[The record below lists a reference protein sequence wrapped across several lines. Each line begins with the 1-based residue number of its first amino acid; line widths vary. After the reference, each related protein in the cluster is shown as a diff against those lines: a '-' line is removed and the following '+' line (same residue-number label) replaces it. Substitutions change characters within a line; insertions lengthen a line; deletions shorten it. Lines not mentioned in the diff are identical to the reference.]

1 MLATVVKLIARRLL
15 AAIPILLV
23 VSALLFCVLRL
34 LPVDPAA
41 MSLPPNATIEEVEA
55 KRREMGLDKP
65 LPQQYLIW
73 LADALHGDFG
83 RSIALR
89 REAGSLVAATL
100 PATIQLALC
109 AMVIAGVLGVGGGL
123 LLFHVRGTLLE
134 PVADLLSVLLL
145 SIPEFLWGLILL
157 FVFGVALQLL
167 PFTGE
172 VSPGLPIPHVTGF
185 LLLDSLLVGR
195 LDVFL
200 SACSHLILPAV
211 ALGLAFSPTIMRV
224 LRSSLFDIY
233 HEDYIAQARLRG
245 LSKSRILLRH
255 ALKNAS
261 LPTLTLAGVQFGI
274 LFSGTLLVEVIYSYP
289 GMGNLMVDAVRNADL
304 PLIQAIGLT
313 YCIVVL
319 IVNTMIDGLYIVL
332 NPKLSQGPIDRR
344 YRAAFALGVGAK
356 VAVGDRVAETNVHR
370 RPRAPS
376 VP

>member
-1 MLATVVKLIARRLL
+1 MIATVLALVARRLL
-15 AAIPILLV
+15 AAVPILLV

-41 MSLPPNATIEEVEA
+41 MSLPPTATIAEIEA
-55 KRREMGLDKP
+55 KRAEMGLDRP
-65 LPQQYLIW
+65 LPEQYLIW
-73 LADALHGDFG
+73 LRDALRGDFG

-89 REAGSLVAATL
+89 RDAGALVAATL
-100 PATIQLALC
+100 PTTIELAAW
-109 AMVIAGVLGVGGGL
+109 AMVIAGILGVGGGL
-123 LLFHVRGTLLE
+123 LMFHLRGTLFE
-134 PVADLLSVLLL
+134 PVVDIASILLL

-157 FVFGVALQLL
+157 FVFGVALHLL

-172 VSPGLPIPHVTGF
+172 VAPGLPLPHITGF

-195 LDVFL
+195 FDVFL
-200 SACSHLILPAV
+200 SACQHLVLPAF

-224 LRSSLFDIY
+224 LRSSLFDVY
-233 HEDYIAQARLRG
+233 HEDYIQQARLRG
-245 LSKSRILLRH
+245 LSEGRILLGH

-319 IVNTMIDGLYIVL
+319 LINTAVDSLYVVL
-332 NPKLSQGPIDRR
+332 NPKL
-344 YRAAFALGVGAK
+344 
-356 VAVGDRVAETNVHR
+356 RVR
-370 RPRAPS
+370 
-376 VP
+376 

>member
-1 MLATVVKLIARRLL
+1 MLATVLKLIAGRLL
-15 AAIPILLV
+15 TAIPILLI

-41 MSLPPNATIEEVEA
+41 MSLPPNATIDEVEA
-55 KRREMGLDKP
+55 QRRDMGLDKP

-73 LADALHGDFG
+73 LGDALHGNFG

-89 REAGSLVAATL
+89 RDAGSLVAETL

-109 AMVIAGVLGVGGGL
+109 AMVIAAILGVGGGL
-123 LLFHVRGTLLE
+123 VLFRLRGTFFE
-134 PVADLLSVLLL
+134 PAADLVSVLLL

-172 VSPGLPIPHVTGF
+172 VAPGLPIPHVTGF

-195 LDVFL
+195 VDVFL
-200 SACSHLILPAV
+200 SACLHLILPAV

-224 LRSSLFDIY
+224 LRSSLFDVY
-233 HEDYIAQARLRG
+233 HEDYVAQARLRG
-245 LSKSRILLRH
+245 VSEGRILLRH

-274 LFSGTLLVEVIYSYP
+274 LFSGTLLIEVIYSYP

-319 IVNTMIDGLYIVL
+319 IINTVVDGLYVVL
-332 NPKLSQGPIDRR
+332 NPKL
-344 YRAAFALGVGAK
+344 
-356 VAVGDRVAETNVHR
+356 RVR
-370 RPRAPS
+370 
-376 VP
+376 

>member
-1 MLATVVKLIARRLL
+1 MITTVAKLIARRLL

-41 MSLPPNATIEEVEA
+41 MSLPPTATIAEVEA
-55 KRREMGLDKP
+55 KRREMGLDRP

-73 LADALHGDFG
+73 LADTLHGDFG
-83 RSIALR
+83 RSIQFR
-89 REAGSLVAATL
+89 RAAGSLVGATL
-100 PATIQLALC
+100 PATIELAVA
-109 AMVIAGVLGVGGGL
+109 AMALAAIFGVGVGL
-123 LLFHVRGTLLE
+123 LLFHVRGTFFE
-134 PVADLLSVLLL
+134 PVADLASILLL

-167 PFTGE
+167 PFTGQ
-172 VSPGLPIPHVTGF
+172 VSPGLPLPHITGF

-195 LDVFL
+195 FDVFL
-200 SACSHLILPAV
+200 SACQHLILPAL

-224 LRSSLFDIY
+224 LRSSLFDVY
-233 HEDYIAQARLRG
+233 QEDYIQQARLRG
-245 LSKSRILLRH
+245 LAEGRILLGH

-319 IVNTMIDGLYIVL
+319 AINTAVDSLYVVL
-332 NPKLSQGPIDRR
+332 NPKL
-344 YRAAFALGVGAK
+344 
-356 VAVGDRVAETNVHR
+356 RVR
-370 RPRAPS
+370 
-376 VP
+376 

>member
-1 MLATVVKLIARRLL
+1 MTATVLKLIARRLL
-15 AAIPILLV
+15 AAIPILLI
-23 VSALLFCVLRL
+23 VSALLFCILRL

-41 MSLPPNATIEEVEA
+41 MSLPPNATIAEIED

-73 LADALHGDFG
+73 LAGALRGDFG

-89 REAGSLVAATL
+89 RDAGELVAATL
-100 PATIQLALC
+100 PATIQLAAC
-109 AMVIAGVLGVGGGL
+109 AMVIAAILGLSGGL
-123 LLFHVRGTLLE
+123 LLFRLRGTPFE
-134 PVADLLSVLLL
+134 PVADLTSIVLL

-157 FVFGVALQLL
+157 FVFGVLLQWL
-167 PFTGE
+167 PFTGQ
-172 VSPGLPIPHVTGF
+172 VSPGLPLPHITGF

-195 LDVFL
+195 LDVFW
-200 SACSHLILPAV
+200 SACRHLILPAV

-224 LRSSLFDIY
+224 LRSSLFDVY
-233 HEDYIAQARLRG
+233 LEDYILQARLRG
-245 LSKSRILLRH
+245 LSERRILLSH

-304 PLIQAIGLT
+304 PLIQTVGLT

-319 IVNTMIDGLYIVL
+319 LINTAVDSLYVVL
-332 NPKLSQGPIDRR
+332 NPKL
-344 YRAAFALGVGAK
+344 
-356 VAVGDRVAETNVHR
+356 RVR
-370 RPRAPS
+370 
-376 VP
+376 

>member
-1 MLATVVKLIARRLL
+1 MIATVVQLIARRLL
-15 AAIPILLV
+15 AAVPILLI

-41 MSLPPNATIEEVEA
+41 MSLPPTATIEEVEA

-73 LADALHGDFG
+73 LSDALHGDFG

-89 REAGSLVAATL
+89 RDAGSLVAATL

-109 AMVIAGVLGVGGGL
+109 AMAIAAILGLGGGL
-123 LLFHVRGTLLE
+123 LLFHLRGSLFE
-134 PVADLLSVLLL
+134 PVADLASVVLL

-172 VSPGLPIPHVTGF
+172 VSPGLPIPHFTGF
-185 LLLDSLLVGR
+185 LLLDALLAGR
-195 LDVFL
+195 FDVFL
-200 SACSHLILPAV
+200 SACQHLILPAV

-224 LRSSLFDIY
+224 LRSSLFDVY

-245 LSKSRILLRH
+245 LSEGHILLGH
-255 ALKNAS
+255 ALKNAA

-319 IVNTMIDGLYIVL
+319 VINTLVDSLYVVL
-332 NPKLSQGPIDRR
+332 NPKL
-344 YRAAFALGVGAK
+344 
-356 VAVGDRVAETNVHR
+356 RVR
-370 RPRAPS
+370 
-376 VP
+376 

>member
-1 MLATVVKLIARRLL
+1 MAATVVKLIARRLL

-41 MSLPPNATIEEVEA
+41 MSLPPNATVEEIA
-55 KRREMGLDKP
+55 AQRRDMGLDKP

-73 LADALHGDFG
+73 LRAALHGDFG

-89 REAGSLVAATL
+89 RDAGSLVAQTL
-100 PATIQLALC
+100 PATIQLATC
-109 AMVIAGVLGVGGGL
+109 AMVIAAILGIGGGL
-123 LLFHVRGTLLE
+123 LLFHLRGSVLE
-134 PVADLLSVLLL
+134 PIADLGSIVLL

-157 FVFGVALQLL
+157 FVFGVLLQWL
-167 PFTGE
+167 PFTGQ
-172 VSPGLPIPHVTGF
+172 VSPGLPLPHVTGF
-185 LLLDSLLVGR
+185 LLLDALLVGR
-195 LDVFL
+195 FDVFW
-200 SACSHLILPAV
+200 SACLHLILPAL

-224 LRSSLFDIY
+224 LRSSLFDVY

-245 LSKSRILLRH
+245 LSEGQILLGH
-255 ALKNAS
+255 AFKNAS

-313 YCIVVL
+313 YCVVVL
-319 IVNTMIDGLYIVL
+319 LINTAVDSLYVVL
-332 NPKLSQGPIDRR
+332 NPKL
-344 YRAAFALGVGAK
+344 
-356 VAVGDRVAETNVHR
+356 RVR
-370 RPRAPS
+370 
-376 VP
+376 

>member
-1 MLATVVKLIARRLL
+1 MVAIVVKLIARRLL

-109 AMVIAGVLGVGGGL
+109 AMVIAGILGVGGGL

-134 PVADLLSVLLL
+134 PVADLVSVLLL

-245 LSKSRILLRH
+245 LSESRILLRH

-313 YCIVVL
+313 YCVVVL
-319 IVNTMIDGLYIVL
+319 IVNTMVDGLYVVL
-332 NPKLSQGPIDRR
+332 NPKL
-344 YRAAFALGVGAK
+344 
-356 VAVGDRVAETNVHR
+356 RVR
-370 RPRAPS
+370 
-376 VP
+376 